1 MKYTTM
7 KTLQD
12 IATNGEIAHLIKN
25 DLILEKHITEEP
37 AEVRELSDKE
47 TEVEFSDGLVVTIFD
62 AVEPIAEW
70 K

>member
-12 IATNGEIAHLIKN
+12 IATNGEIAHLINN

-37 AEVRELSDKE
+37 SEVRELSDKE
-47 TEVEFSDGLVVTIFD
+47 TEVEFSDGLVVTIYD
-62 AVEPIAEW
+62 TVEPIAGW